1 MSQKGVTPLVIDTRE
16 PAEYAQSHVPGAIN
30 ISTMQF
36 MSGHIPSQL
45 QGVAKDQPIIL
56 YCRSGQRSNTCL
68 QMLRMHGF
76 TDLTNGI
83 NEHHVAKLL
92 RGTV

>member
-1 MSQKGVTPLVIDTRE
+1 MPHKRLIIDTRE

-36 MSGHIPSQL
+36 MSGTVPAAL
-45 QGVAKDQPIIL
+45 KDTPKDQPIIL
-56 YCRSGQRSNTCL
+56 YCRSGQRSNTCI

-76 TDLTNGI
+76 TSLTNGI
-83 NEHHVAKLL
+83 NEHHVAKLV
-92 RGTV
+92 RDDV